1 MIVIVFFLLEIDKKI
16 AFHKNNNKIPLP
28 KRMEDIQVVIRQA
41 LYSANMPKL
50 SKIHINWYEKDLIMD
65 FVFLSLSQLVQFSY
79 LHRIFQVLLI

>member
-1 MIVIVFFLLEIDKKI
+1 
-16 AFHKNNNKIPLP
+16 
-28 KRMEDIQVVIRQA
+28 MEDIQVVIRQA

-50 SKIHINWYEKDLIMD
+50 SKFHINWYEKDLIMD